1 MTNMYQGVVEDR
13 NDPEK
18 LGRCKIRWMGIHT
31 HDKGDYGIKT
41 EDLPWAFPIQPITSA
56 AMSGIGDTP
65 LGPVEGTWVVG
76 FFRDGNMFQQPVY
89 FGTLGGKPN
98 TSSEGNGNRF
108 GFFDPNEK
116 YPLTSDDSSPTS
128 DQNPIGASVL
138 NEPDTNR
145 LARGEEDNT
154 VISQRKNSLDEMQ
167 APAGAGS
174 LKDIKE
180 PETKFAAQYPFNHV
194 KFTESGHVQEFDDT
208 EGAERIHIYHK
219 AGTFEEIYPDGSRVV
234 KVVSDNYTAIL
245 GENNIHITKDT
256 NAQVA
261 GDVNILVNG
270 SVNLEVDG
278 DMDTHVDGDYKLRV
292 DGKIDLI
299 AESQVNVQGS
309 QINLN

>member
-1 MTNMYQGVVEDR
+1 MSIMYQGVVEDR
-13 NDPEK
+13 NDPLR
-18 LGRCKIRWMGIHT
+18 LGRCKVRWMGLHT
-31 HDKGDYGIKT
+31 EDKTKLKT
-41 EDLPWAFPIQPITSA
+41 ENLPWSHPIQPITSA
-56 AMSGIGDTP
+56 AMSGIGESP
-65 LGPVEGTWVVG
+65 VGPVEGTWVVG
-76 FFRDGNMFQQPVY
+76 FFRDQAFQQPVY
-89 FGTLGGKPN
+89 FGTLGGIPLDPALDV
-98 TSSEGNGNRF
+98 
-108 GFFDPNEK
+108 GFFDPNKK
-116 YPLTSDDSSPTS
+116 YPLTEEGE
-128 DQNPIGASVL
+128 ILGASVFE
-138 NEPDTNR
+138 EPDTNR

-154 VISQRKNSLDEMQ
+154 VISERKNSLDEMQ

-180 PETKFAAQYPFNHV
+180 PETKFAAKYPFNHV

-292 DGKIDLI
+292 DGKIDII
-299 AESQVNVQGS
+299 AESQVTVQGS